1 MKLNKETLKR
11 IIKEELEAVLDE
23 SALLKKF
30 KAKKENE
37 LMKKFK
43 DMGKKPRKTFNDLR
57 SHSPDQL
64 ASIGQ
69 AFDPAYPGRYAGT
82 PATAGAVG
90 ASSNKIVPNPYGG
103 RFFYMFEPEDFV
115 QRTGKADQR
124 TGEVGPIKKGSISLF
139 SYEPASGDMEFAN
152 AYAVEDLDK
161 ELKRVANLR

>member
-1 MKLNKETLKR
+1 MILNKETLKQ

-57 SHSPDQL
+57 SHSPEQL

-69 AFDPAYPGRYAGT
+69 ALDPAYPGHYSGT
-82 PATAGAVG
+82 TATKGYVG
-90 ASSNKIVPNPYGG
+90 ARSNKIVPNPYGG
-103 RFFYMFEPEDFV
+103 RFFYMFQPEDFA
-115 QRTGKADQR
+115 QRTNDGGSAD
-124 TGEVGPIKKGSISLF
+124 KGSISLF
-139 SYEPASGDMEFAN
+139 VYEPATGDIEFTS
-152 AYAVEDLDK
+152 AYGVEDLDS
-161 ELKRVANLR
+161 ELRRVANLG

>member
-11 IIKEELEAVLDE
+11 IIREELEAVLDE

-64 ASIGQ
+64 VSIGQ

-103 RFFYMFEPEDFV
+103 RFFYMFQPEDFA
-115 QRTGKADQR
+115 QRTNDGGSAD
-124 TGEVGPIKKGSISLF
+124 KGSISLF
-139 SYEPASGDMEFAN
+139 SYEPVSGDMEFAN

-161 ELKRVANLR
+161 ELKRIANLR

>member
-11 IIKEELEAVLDE
+11 IIKEELDAILDE

-69 AFDPAYPGRYAGT
+69 AFDKAYPGHYVGT
-82 PATAGAVG
+82 PATKGYAGMK
-90 ASSNKIVPNPYGG
+90 SNKIVQNPYGG
-103 RFFYMFEPEDFV
+103 RFYYMFEPEDF
-115 QRTGKADQR
+115 AQR
-124 TGEVGPIKKGSISLF
+124 TGEAGPIKKGIISLF
-139 SYEPASGDMEFAN
+139 AYEPASGDMEFN
-152 AYAVEDLDK
+152 SAYAVEDLDS
-161 ELKRVANLR
+161 ELRRVANLG

>member
-11 IIKEELEAVLDE
+11 IIKEELDAVLDE

-37 LMKKFK
+37 LMKKFQ

-115 QRTGKADQR
+115 QRTSDGGSAN
-124 TGEVGPIKKGSISLF
+124 KGSISLF
-139 SYEPASGDMEFAN
+139 SYVPASGDMEFAD

-161 ELKRVANLR
+161 ELKRIANLG